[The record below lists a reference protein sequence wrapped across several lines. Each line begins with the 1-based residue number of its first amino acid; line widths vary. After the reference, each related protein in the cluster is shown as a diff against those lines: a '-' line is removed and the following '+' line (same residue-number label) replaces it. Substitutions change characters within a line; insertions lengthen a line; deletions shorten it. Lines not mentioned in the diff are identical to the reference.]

1 MPWTVADVEKHNKG
15 LGDSQKARWVAV
27 ANSALKSCM
36 EKGGS
41 ESECAA
47 SAIRQANGVVA
58 NESYPAMYRKQQ
70 GGTYVVERKKLHG
83 KDHLVV
89 PVILMVEG
97 VRSGSRGPLLHLIE
111 DLGRYPDSWN
121 GMPVVINHPKKDGAY
136 ISANSPEVIEEQ
148 AIGKVFNTHVLDN
161 SKLAAQVWLEEERL
175 RKISLEVLK
184 HIEKGKPLEISVG
197 IFNDEEQ
204 EPGDY
209 KGEHYDAI
217 ARNHRPDHLALL
229 PGSVGACSLVDG
241 CGIRVN
247 TEGQECDNCPQ
258 IQFFNFNK
266 KEVTMAND
274 CKPCIKKKVDALIA
288 HESKRWT
295 EEDRE
300 FLEGLEEA
308 RLDKMTPIVN
318 EVEKIVEKEV
328 EKIVEKEVQVNAL
341 TDDDKAALAFGKTQL
356 KEQRETVVK
365 GILANTKD
373 VWTEELLKSKDL
385 EDLKRIR
392 SSIKKEVVTD
402 YSLLGGQSI
411 NVNDSKETPLM
422 PPNIKFVT
430 K

>member
-1 MPWTVADVEKHNKG
+1 
-15 LGDSQKARWVAV
+15 
-27 ANSALKSCM
+27 
-36 EKGGS
+36 
-41 ESECAA
+41 
-47 SAIRQANGVVA
+47 
-58 NESYPAMYRKQQ
+58 
-70 GGTYVVERKKLHG
+70 
-83 KDHLVV
+83 
-89 PVILMVEG
+89 
-97 VRSGSRGPLLHLIE
+97 
-111 DLGRYPDSWN
+111 
-121 GMPVVINHPKKDGAY
+121 
-136 ISANSPEVIEEQ
+136 
-148 AIGKVFNTHVLDN
+148 
-161 SKLAAQVWLEEERL
+161 
-175 RKISLEVLK
+175 
-184 HIEKGKPLEISVG
+184 
-197 IFNDEEQ
+197 
-204 EPGDY
+204 
-209 KGEHYDAI
+209 
-217 ARNHRPDHLALL
+217 
-229 PGSVGACSLVDG
+229 
-241 CGIRVN
+241 
-247 TEGQECDNCPQ
+247 
-258 IQFFNFNK
+258 
-266 KEVTMAND
+266 MAND